1 MSNKNGQSLQEPR
14 VLIAQQKH
22 HINTMNR
29 MIWLLVTQAGGEV
42 RVKKEKMSAMPDS
55 WMLDINS
62 DDATGEVVFIAGDK
76 KTVDNPTEE
85 V

>member
-1 MSNKNGQSLQEPR
+1 MSKQNGQSLQEPR

-42 RVKKEKMSAMPDS
+42 RVKKEKMSTMPDS
-55 WMLDINS
+55 WMLDINN
-62 DDATGEVVFIAGDK
+62 DDTTGEVVFRAGDK
-76 KTVDNPTEE
+76 KTVDNPEQ
-85 V
+85 